1 MINLIIAG
9 SREFNDYSYLERKL
23 DEMLFGFDYEEIT
36 VISGACKGVD
46 ILGER
51 YALENSLPVIKF
63 YPDWDKYGKGAGF
76 RRNLDM
82 AKQATHCAV
91 FQIKNSKGSQL
102 MIDLAIKH
110 NLELAVFYP
119 LLVEYI
125 GQETKQKTQLLTLP
139 KKDNF
144 MSFSRAKLGY
154 DLPCFSKETDAS
166 IYLWRSRLDQVD
178 QLPKIAFT
186 KAKFIEIP
194 QGVLALFE
202 IEEAPRGTK
211 VNVNECPYVAILLHS
226 KEYKVKNWDTQAQD
240 VVQPSEAENFW
251 IATLKKEGFIDQ
263 EANIGDGHFWYL
275 SDISVWADNLEFC
288 LKVSFDDCTSPEKYD
303 AFNAIAKTIKDGCG
317 GSAGGGKT
325 YKSLKDRIAENK
337 PLLMSEISE
346 LKADSATLSLLD
358 DLSMSSAEYLTIL
371 FK

>member
-1 MINLIIAG
+1 MRLIIAG

-23 DEMLFGFDYEEIT
+23 DELLYGFDYEEIT

-46 ILGER
+46 ILGEK

-63 YPDWDKYGKGAGF
+63 YPDWDKYGKSAGF
-76 RRNLDM
+76 RRNREM
-82 AKQATHCAV
+82 AHNATHCVV
-91 FQIKNSKGSQL
+91 FQVNNSKGSQL
-102 MIDLAIKH
+102 MIDLAKQY
-110 NLELAVFYP
+110 NLELTVFNP
-119 LLVEYI
+119 LLVKYSEQ
-125 GQETKQKTQLLTLP
+125 GTQQKTQLLTLP
-139 KKDNF
+139 KRDNF

-154 DLPCFSKETDAS
+154 DLPCFSKEADAPA
-166 IYLWRSRLDQVD
+166 YLWRSRLDQID
-178 QLPKIAFT
+178 QIPKIAFT

-202 IEEAPRGTK
+202 VEEAPRGTK

-275 SDISVWADNLEFC
+275 SDLSVWADNLEFC
-288 LKVSFDDCTSPEKYD
+288 FAVSFDDAIDPERYN

-337 PLLMSEISE
+337 PLLMAEISE
-346 LKADSATLSLLD
+346 LNSNQVLREELATVGLKP
-358 DLSMSSAEYLTIL
+358 AEYLTIL

>member
-1 MINLIIAG
+1 MKLIIAG

-23 DEMLFGFDYEEIT
+23 DEMLFGFDYKEIII
-36 VISGACKGVD
+36 ISGACKGVD

-63 YPDWDKYGKGAGF
+63 YPDWDKYGKSAGF
-76 RRNLDM
+76 RRNREM
-82 AKQATHCAV
+82 AHNATHCVV
-91 FQIKNSKGSQL
+91 FQVNNSKGSQL
-102 MIDLAIKH
+102 MIDLAKQY
-110 NLELAVFYP
+110 NLELTVFN
-119 LLVEYI
+119 LLPVEYS
-125 GQETKQKTQLLTLP
+125 GQGTQQKTQLLTLP
-139 KKDNF
+139 KKDSF
-144 MSFSRAKLGY
+144 MSFSKSKLGY
-154 DLPCFSKETDAS
+154 DLPCFPKDTDAP

-178 QLPKIAFT
+178 QIPKIAFT

-202 IEEAPRGTK
+202 VEEAPKGTK

-251 IATLKKEGFIDQ
+251 VATLKKEGFTDN
-263 EANIGDGHFWYL
+263 EANIGEGHFWYL
-275 SDISVWADNLEFC
+275 SDLSVWADNLEFC
-288 LKVSFDDCTSPEKYD
+288 FKVSFDDGTNPEKYD
-303 AFNAIAKTIKDGCG
+303 AFNAIAKTVKDGCG

-337 PLLMSEISE
+337 PLVKAEIAE
-346 LKADSATLSLLD
+346 LSTDSATLLLLD
-358 DLSMSSAEYLTIL
+358 ALKMTSAEYLTIL